1 MDTKQ
6 AFTCTGHFVTPKYYR
21 YENLLLEVLIWI
33 NGAGFWRP
41 SVSGLLTF
49 LQNISPSSCFF
60 SFANHLISN
69 IRCDKDNSGM
79 PMFISPMLRC
89 TFVSFTR
96 WALTSR
102 PDKVFISHPAPTQ
115 PLHISTFAATVNLGS
130 SNQNNVFYRNL
141 VIRQL
146 IHSFASWREFP
157 GSFPGIPSKL
167 LFPPLPSFI
176 RNPSSNQKSQFFKDV
191 WLVTSWSTWPGK
203 IGSICTRTWDDQ
215 AC

>member
-6 AFTCTGHFVTPKYYR
+6 ALTCTGHFATPKYYR
-21 YENLLLEVLIWI
+21 YESLLLEVPIWI

-49 LQNISPSSCFF
+49 RPNISPSTCFF

-102 PDKVFISHPAPTQ
+102 PDKVFISQPAPS
-115 PLHISTFAATVNLGS
+115 LLAYFNLCTNSQFGLLQS
-130 SNQNNVFYRNL
+130 KQCFYRNW

-215 AC
+215 TC